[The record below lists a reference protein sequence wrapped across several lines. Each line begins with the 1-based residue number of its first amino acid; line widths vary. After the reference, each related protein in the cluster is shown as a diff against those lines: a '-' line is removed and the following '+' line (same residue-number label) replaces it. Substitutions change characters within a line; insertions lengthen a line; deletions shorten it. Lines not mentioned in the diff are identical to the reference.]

1 MWVYRKTNGRVGAKL
16 LGSGAPICLFT
27 TTGRRTGL
35 ARTVPLCFLEEGET
49 VMVVASQ
56 GGMSKHPEWYLNIVA
71 NENVTVE
78 IEGDARAM
86 RARSATP
93 GEKAALWPRLV
104 SMYKGYATYQQRT
117 TRDIPV
123 VICTPV

>member
-35 ARTVPLCFLEEGET
+35 ARTVSLCFLEEGET

-56 GGMSKHPEWYLNIVA
+56 GGMSKHPEWYLHIVA
-71 NENVTVE
+71 HEHVTLE
-78 IEGDARAM
+78 IEGDARAIGP
-86 RARSATP
+86 RSPTP
-93 GEKAALWPRLV
+93 PQQAALWPRLV